1 MSGFQRSTAAG
12 SLGEH
17 AEVMLRGRCCAWLT
31 AGFQEQSDFSSTWEL
46 FMAGRVLLIPPF
58 LWSGSEVGEAKNP
71 STGAAPTTDMKQLSL

>member
-1 MSGFQRSTAAG
+1 MFMSGFQRSTAAG

-31 AGFQEQSDFSSTWEL
+31 AGFQAQSDFSSTWEL

-58 LWSGSEVGEAKNP
+58 LWSGSEVGEAKTLP
-71 STGAAPTTDMKQLSL
+71 LGQLPLLT